1 MRCPSG
7 AAAPWHYGMRPGL
20 VQRIIQ
26 VSDRHF
32 VLVRINIDDRGTE
45 QVVQI
50 LQYIAANSFRNHNMP
65 EITHSSDNA
74 SCFHISF
81 SFSAR
86 PLAPLAEEAGTAN
99 AVTGGVWRVQGHS
112 LRHLLRTCHL
122 PQRGRQDTPA
132 NLLQNT
138 PLRQKNEG
146 ADRSFVFLYVTLRR
160 R

>member
-26 VSDRHF
+26 VSDWHF

-50 LQYIAANSFRNHNMP
+50 LQYIATNSFRNHNMP
-65 EITHSSDNA
+65 EIIHSSDNA

-81 SFSAR
+81 SFSRRER
-86 PLAPLAEEAGTAN
+86 PMCRSCFVLQCGTARRPFPTIILQITLLVSVKGRRLYRKIYFFKSLCYDKQK
-99 AVTGGVWRVQGHS
+99 AVI
-112 LRHLLRTCHL
+112 L
-122 PQRGRQDTPA
+122 
-132 NLLQNT
+132 
-138 PLRQKNEG
+138 
-146 ADRSFVFLYVTLRR
+146 
-160 R
+160 